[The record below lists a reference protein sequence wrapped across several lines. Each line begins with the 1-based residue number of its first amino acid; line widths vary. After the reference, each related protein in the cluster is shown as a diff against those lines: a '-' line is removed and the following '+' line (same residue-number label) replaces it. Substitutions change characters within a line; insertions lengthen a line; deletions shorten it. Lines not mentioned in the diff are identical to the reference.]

1 MVGRPIAELVGL
13 EAIAAWD
20 VSDQPVL
27 TEGRTLIAEDVAPHP
42 DGDRTFLTTKF
53 PLRNAQGEIYAIG
66 NILTDIT
73 VVKQAEHERQQIQ
86 QTIIEAQRA
95 ILRELSTPLMP
106 IAPGV
111 VAMPLVGAI
120 DDVRVEQI
128 LETLLE
134 GISALQA
141 ETAILDITGVRV
153 IDTFTAQTLLRAA
166 QAAQLLGASVILT
179 GISREAAMTFVHLGF
194 DARGIVTYGSLAEGI
209 AAALH

>member
-1 MVGRPIAELVGL
+1 MGCQRP
-13 EAIAAWD
+13 
-20 VSDQPVL
+20 
-27 TEGRTLIAEDVAPHP
+27 T
-42 DGDRTFLTTKF
+42 LTTKF

-73 VVKQAEHERQQIQ
+73 VVKQAEHERQQMQ

-95 ILRELSTPLMP
+95 ILRELSTPLML

-111 VAMPLVGAI
+111 VAMPLIGTIDGA
-120 DDVRVEQI
+120 RAEQI

-153 IDTFTAQTLLRAA
+153 IDTFTAQTLLQAA

-179 GISREAAMTFVHLGF
+179 GISSEAAMTFVQLGF